1 MMRVLVFLMVLVAG
15 PAMAAQA
22 SAVFA
27 GGCFWC
33 TEADFE
39 KLDGVSEAI
48 SGYAGG
54 EEVDPTYQ
62 QVAGGQTGHTEVVK
76 VLYDPEVVSYEN
88 LLAWFWKHIDPTD
101 PDGQFIDQGSQYR
114 SAIFYQNDEE
124 RALAEA
130 SKKALDESGRFDK
143 DVVTEIVPLKA
154 FYEAEDYHQDYYKK
168 SALRYKFYRY
178 NSGRDQFLEKHWEDP
193 DARPWLNA
201 SVEEEEEQEELDLG
215 APWEGPEKFKRP
227 SDEVLKKALPEI
239 AFQVTRD
246 DATERAFK
254 NPYHDLKKEGIYV
267 DVISGE
273 PLFSSTDKYDSGTGW
288 PSFTRPIDDRFVT
301 TREDNSLWWASRTE
315 VRSRYADSH
324 LGHVFDDGPA
334 PTGQRWCMNSA
345 AMEFIPREKMEELG
359 YGEYLSLFED

>member
-1 MMRVLVFLMVLVAG
+1 MRVIILLILLVSA
-15 PAMAAQA
+15 PSWAAQA

-54 EEVDPTYQ
+54 DEVDPTYQ
-62 QVAGGQTGHTEVVK
+62 QVAAGRTGHTEAVK
-76 VLYDPEVVSYEN
+76 VLYDPDVVSYEN

-114 SAIFYQNDEE
+114 SAVFYQNDEE
-124 RALAEA
+124 KALAEA
-130 SKKALDESGRFDK
+130 SKTALDESGRFD
-143 DVVTEIVPLKA
+143 DAVVTEIVPLET
-154 FYEAEDYHQDYYKK
+154 FYVAEDYHQDYYKK
-168 SALRYKFYRY
+168 NALRYKFYRY

-201 SVEEEEEQEELDLG
+201 SMEEEEEQEELDLG
-215 APWEGPEKFKRP
+215 APWEGSEHFQRP
-227 SDEVLKKALPEI
+227 SDEVLERALPET
-239 AFQVTRD
+239 AFKVTRE

-288 PSFTRPIDDRFVT
+288 PSFTRPIDERFVT
-301 TREDNSLWWASRTE
+301 TREDNHLWWATRIE

-345 AMEFIPREKMEELG
+345 AMEFVTKDRMAELG
-359 YGEYLSLFED
+359 YEEYLSLFD